1 MIEEHCKGLEGIRFV
16 NSKRTQTIYIYL
28 SESMKWA
35 VVLQQLGEE
44 SDAGKYK
51 CGHQHMH
58 VSCAKSKK
66 SIRSLSAHERKN
78 LSIRSETGST
88 YEARS

>member
-1 MIEEHCKGLEGIRFV
+1 
-16 NSKRTQTIYIYL
+16 
-28 SESMKWA
+28 MKWA

-51 CGHQHMH
+51 CGHQHMY

-66 SIRSLSAHERKN
+66 SIRSLSTHERKN
-78 LSIRSETGST
+78 LSTRSKTGST
-88 YEARS
+88 I

>member
-1 MIEEHCKGLEGIRFV
+1 MQTQDTDDRGTFLGIGRNQICELQKGLRLY
-16 NSKRTQTIYIYL
+16 IYIY
-28 SESMKWA
+28 MKWT

-58 VSCAKSKK
+58 VSCVKSKK
-66 SIRSLSAHERKN
+66 SIRS
-78 LSIRSETGST
+78 
-88 YEARS
+88 